1 MIILKSPR
9 EIELMAK
16 AGYVTAGAL
25 QVVKKLFSGYLPGNW
40 TD

>member
-16 AGYVTAGAL
+16 AGRITAQAH
-25 QVVKKLFSGYLPGNW
+25 QIVKEAIARE
-40 TD
+40 